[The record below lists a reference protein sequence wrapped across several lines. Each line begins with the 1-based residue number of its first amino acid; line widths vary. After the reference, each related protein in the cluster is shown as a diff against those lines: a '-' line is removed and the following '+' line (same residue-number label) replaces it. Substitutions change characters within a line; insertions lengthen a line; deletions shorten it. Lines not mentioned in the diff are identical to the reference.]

1 MKLLSFIIL
10 AFLILVSA
18 VNAQNLTEFNYKLG
32 LKNSNNNFNEFKL
45 TSKGSNSQNEINFY
59 SDSQL
64 KKRKTVNAYFGA
76 GYSFMI
82 FTNKYM
88 SDAFPVLDTRNGNF
102 LTNIN
107 LFFGFAIAKAVTL
120 EFSPSILFTSN
131 NKQVD
136 YTLNPNYI
144 SGSNTYQYAHTYTNG
159 IIALPLVVNARF
171 FPLFKQKSFA
181 RLFFIGGGAGMAWIR
196 EENDVIYNNLPNS
209 FVIYG
214 GDSETRIGMTA
225 SQWAPVF
232 RIISGFTGTGGQFG
246 FGGELSYNFIPLK
259 QDTSQPF
266 ATKFAKDM
274 NSVDITLR
282 FYFSL

>member
-1 MKLLSFIIL
+1 MKFTFSVLTAVLLLTISL
-10 AFLILVSA
+10 E
-18 VNAQNLTEFNYKLG
+18 AQNTAG
-32 LKNSNNNFNEFKL
+32 FKL
-45 TSKGSNSQNEINFY
+45 KENKVSLNSLSTAGEIEKNDLKSNFSKNY
-59 SDSQL
+59 QL
-64 KKRKTVNAYFGA
+64 KTRKTVSSYFGA

-88 SDAFPVLDTRNGNF
+88 STAFPILDTRNGTF

-107 LFFGFAIAKAVTL
+107 LFFGFSIAKAVTL
-120 EFSPSILFTSN
+120 EFSPTILFTSN

-136 YTLNPNYI
+136 YQLNPKYT
-144 SGSNTYQYAHTYTNG
+144 SGLNTYEYAHTGTNG
-159 IIALPLVVNARF
+159 IIALPLAINVRF
-171 FPLFKQKSFA
+171 FPMFKQKSFA
-181 RLFFIGGGAGMAWIR
+181 RLFFIGGGAGAVWVR
-196 EENDVIYNNLPNS
+196 EENDVYYNNLPNTY
-209 FVIYG
+209 FYG
-214 GDSETRIGMTA
+214 DVYRSGIST
-225 SQWAPVF
+225 SQWAPLF

-266 ATKFAKDM
+266 ATRFAKDM